1 MATTETKVTRL
12 FGGPGSGK
20 TTALLDHVEEILEED
35 GVTFRD
41 ILVVSYTRAAAQE
54 VRERLADR
62 LDESPRALQGNV
74 CTMHAKAYELLDLS
88 RSDVIGE
95 SDKEEFCEE
104 YGLEFEDEYSGAG
117 RRTARSTTIGN
128 KVIATS
134 QWLQRTRRDVSDWY
148 DVPFQ
153 WDEEEVRLP
162 PEIDPNAQ
170 EGNKYTPT
178 WPSDDDRIDVPEA
191 IRAWR
196 SFKGE
201 QGKIGFA
208 DMLERVKQRSL
219 LPSVDYLVIDE
230 FQDITTLQYDVY
242 DEWKPHMEQVLIAGD
257 DDQVVYSWQG
267 ADPALLLEED
277 VDEDIILPN
286 SYRLPSNVLNAVNQE
301 IRHIDKRQDK
311 DLKPR
316 KEGGAVEAR
325 TNASMLDVVR
335 MVRRTLVE
343 GDGTIMVLFRARYQM
358 FQFIDE
364 FITEGVPFTSLTDQ
378 RMWTDRLTQYVRAV
392 EAIDEGEDVTGLQAR
407 RLADMLQESAF
418 GTNERD
424 DLFDTIDERQEE
436 AGIDDLE
443 QLMIP
448 AEVIEDH
455 VPFMPGPASASDMV
469 RKVTNF
475 QKKSVRAY
483 FSIGEYHGMDTDR
496 VRVGTIHSAKGRE
509 ADHVLVGTDLTEKVV
524 EQMVATVEDR
534 VPSEAADD
542 ADTGVED
549 IPGCEEFTKTTSPV
563 PVLTDNE
570 RRVFYVG
577 MSRARERLVLLE
589 NLVDGA
595 PTLPIDVLL
604 NNQLTDASLEEL
616 VEEAQQPA
624 ESDATG
630 TEVEAET
637 P

>member
-20 TTALLDHVEEILEED
+20 TTALLDHVEEILEQD

-54 VRERLADR
+54 VRERLAER

-95 SDKEEFCEE
+95 SDKEEFCDE
-104 YGLEFEDEYSGAG
+104 YGIEYEDEYSGAG

-134 QWLQRTRRDVSDWY
+134 QWLQRTSREVSDWY

-153 WDEEEVRLP
+153 WDDEEVRLP
-162 PEIDPNAQ
+162 PEIDDRAQ

-191 IRAWR
+191 IRGWR
-196 SFKGE
+196 NYKGE

-267 ADPALLLEED
+267 ADPALLLEEE
-277 VDEDIILPN
+277 VDEDVILPN
-286 SYRLPSNVLNAVNQE
+286 SYRLPSNVLNAVNKE
-301 IRHIDKRQDK
+301 IRHIEKRQDK

-316 KEGGAVEAR
+316 KEGGSVEAR
-325 TNASMLDVVR
+325 ANASMLDLVR

-343 GDGTIMVLFRARYQM
+343 DDGTIMLLFRARYQM

-364 FITEGVPFTSLTDQ
+364 FITEGVPFRSLTDQ

-392 EAIDEGEDVTGLQAR
+392 EAIDDGEDVTGLQAR
-407 RLADMLQESAF
+407 RLADMLQDSAF

-424 DLFDTIDERQEE
+424 GLFDEIDERQEE
-436 AGIDDLE
+436 AGIEDLE
-443 QLMIP
+443 DLTVP
-448 AEVIEDH
+448 ADVIEDH
-455 VPFMPGPASASDMV
+455 APFMPGPASAGDMV

-475 QKKSVRAY
+475 QKKSIRSY
-483 FSIGEYHGMDTDR
+483 FNIGEYQGMDTDR

-509 ADHVLVGTDLTEKVV
+509 ADHVFVATDLTEKVV
-524 EQMVATVEDR
+524 EQMVATVDD
-534 VPSEAADD
+534 PAD
-542 ADTGVED
+542 V
-549 IPGCEEFTKTTSPV
+549 PGCEEFTKTTSPV

-577 MSRARERLVLLE
+577 MSRARERLFILE

-604 NNQLTDASLEEL
+604 TNQLTDLTLEEL
-616 VEEAQQPA
+616 LEQAQAPDGEAD
-624 ESDATG
+624 EL
-630 TEVEAET
+630 EAEA

>member
-1 MATTETKVTRL
+1 MATTETQVTRL

-20 TTALLDHVEEILEED
+20 TTALLDQVEDILDQD
-35 GVTFRD
+35 GVSFRD

-54 VRERLADR
+54 VRERLAER

-74 CTMHAKAYELLDLS
+74 CTMHAKAYDLLNLS
-88 RSDVIGE
+88 RGDVIGE
-95 SDKEEFCEE
+95 KDKEAFCEDYGIE
-104 YGLEFEDEYSGAG
+104 YEDEYSGAG

-128 KVIATS
+128 KIIATS
-134 QWLQRTRRDVSDWY
+134 QWLQRTRRDVADWY

-153 WDEEEVRLP
+153 WDVEEVRLP

-178 WPSDDDRIDVPEA
+178 WPSTDDRIDVPEA
-191 IRAWR
+191 IRGWR
-196 SFKGE
+196 AYKGDE
-201 QGKIGFA
+201 GKIGFA

-219 LPSVDYLVIDE
+219 VPNVDYLVIDE

-242 DEWKPHMEQVLIAGD
+242 QEWKPHVKQVLIAGD

-267 ADPALLLEED
+267 ADPALLLEEA
-277 VDEDIILPN
+277 VHEDIVLPN
-286 SYRLPSNVLNAVNQE
+286 SYRLPSNVLNVVNRE
-301 IRHIDKRQDK
+301 IRHIDTRMDK

-316 KEGGAVEAR
+316 KEGGSVMAR
-325 TNASMLDVVR
+325 RNASMLDVVR
-335 MVRRTLVE
+335 LVRRTLVE
-343 GDGTIMVLFRARYQM
+343 GDGTIMILFRARYQM

-364 FITEGVPFTSLTDQ
+364 FITEGVPFSALTDQ

-392 EAIDEGEDVTGLQAR
+392 EAIEAGEDVDGLQAR
-407 RLADMLQESAF
+407 RLADMLMESAF
-418 GTNERD
+418 GTNDRD
-424 DLFDTIDERQEE
+424 ELFDEIDERKE
-436 AGIDDLE
+436 AAGVDDLTD
-443 QLMIP
+443 LTVP
-448 AEVIEDH
+448 SDVIINYA
-455 VPFMPGPASASDMV
+455 PFMPDGASASDMV

-475 QKKSVRAY
+475 QKKSIKAY
-483 FSIGEYHGMDTDR
+483 FAVGEWQGMDTDR
-496 VRVGTIHSAKGRE
+496 IRVGTIHSAKGRE
-509 ADHVLVGTDLTEKVV
+509 ADHVIVGTDLTEKVV
-524 EQMVATVEDR
+524 EQMVATV
-534 VPSEAADD
+534 DD
-542 ADTGVED
+542 PEGIE
-549 IPGCEEFTKTTSPV
+549 GCEEFTKTTSPV

-604 NNQLTDASLEEL
+604 KNRQTEDDLDTLI
-616 VEEAQQPA
+616 EEAQQPH
-624 ESDATG
+624 EPRP
-630 TEVEAET
+630 EAEV